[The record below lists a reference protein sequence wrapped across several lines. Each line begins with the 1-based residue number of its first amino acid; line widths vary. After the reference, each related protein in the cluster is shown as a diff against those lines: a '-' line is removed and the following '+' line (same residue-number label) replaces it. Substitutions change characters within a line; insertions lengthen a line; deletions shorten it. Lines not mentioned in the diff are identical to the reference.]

1 MWENHR
7 NRLSSYFCHIDFV
20 CSVLIFFFFLLLVI
34 SGLTLATGGYDMCVC
49 LWDVD
54 NNVQKL
60 KLQVL
65 DVILFG

>member
-1 MWENHR
+1 M
-7 NRLSSYFCHIDFV
+7 
-20 CSVLIFFFFLLLVI
+20 LIMFLVV

-65 DVILFG
+65 DVILFD